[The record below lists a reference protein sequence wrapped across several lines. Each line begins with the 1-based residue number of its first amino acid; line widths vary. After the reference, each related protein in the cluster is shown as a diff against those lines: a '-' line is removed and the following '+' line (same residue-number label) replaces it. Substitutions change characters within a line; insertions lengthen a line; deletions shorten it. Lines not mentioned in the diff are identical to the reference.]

1 MTTSG
6 GHTPHLTSLYST
18 FPLRD
23 PEVTMSRSNSLSTKK
38 FSMYTGL
45 SPKEKIEYRDYNDF
59 RYVGFKKGEINTMK
73 REERQCFQVF
83 ILWHGCL

>member
-1 MTTSG
+1 MF
-6 GHTPHLTSLYST
+6 T

-23 PEVTMSRSNSLSTKK
+23 PEVNMSRSNSLSTKK

-59 RYVGFKKGEINTMK
+59 RYVGFKKGEK
-73 REERQCFQVF
+73 RQ
-83 ILWHGCL
+83 

>member
-1 MTTSG
+1 MYAPHVVAPEPVVKHNNLPTHLTS
-6 GHTPHLTSLYST
+6 PHLTSLYST

-59 RYVGFKKGEINTMK
+59 RYDGFQKGDEI
-73 REERQCFQVF
+73 Q
-83 ILWHGCL
+83 